1 MQACTLVQA
10 RAGRTAEGP
19 APTPMDDLTIDP
31 AVAERRDR
39 SRPLVGAP
47 PEPDDAQPLSG
58 KPGSIGVR
66 YRLKRRFRT
75 YEAIACVP
83 VYLAQTRACDTVLGP
98 HGDRM
103 HGGQAYEPVLVGGVG
118 VEATDENLDAIIRAT
133 VPRTAI
139 TADHPAVAERMILE
153 SMRPAL
159 DRYLL
164 IDAQVWISI

>member
-1 MQACTLVQA
+1 
-10 RAGRTAEGP
+10 
-19 APTPMDDLTIDP
+19 MDDLTIDP
-31 AVAERRDR
+31 AVAERTER

-47 PEPDDAQPLSG
+47 SERDGAPRLSR

-75 YEAIACVP
+75 YDAIACVP
-83 VYLAQTRACDTVLGP
+83 TYLAQTSTCDTISGP
-98 HGDRM
+98 DGERT
-103 HGGQAYEPVLVGGVG
+103 HGGQAYEPMLVGGIC
-118 VEATDENLDAIIRAT
+118 VEATDENLDAIIRAAL
-133 VPRTAI
+133 PRKVV

-164 IDAQVWISI
+164 IDGRVWISI

>member
-1 MQACTLVQA
+1 
-10 RAGRTAEGP
+10 
-19 APTPMDDLTIDP
+19 MDDLTIDP
-31 AVAERRDR
+31 TVAERHDR

-47 PEPDDAQPLSG
+47 LEPDDAPPLSG

-75 YEAIACVP
+75 YDAIACVP
-83 VYLAQTRACDTVLGP
+83 VYLAQTSARHTILAPG
-98 HGDRM
+98 GARI
-103 HGGQAYEPVLVGGVG
+103 HGGRAFEPVLVGGAG
-118 VEATDENLDAIIRAT
+118 VDATDDNLDAIIRAM
-133 VPRTAI
+133 VPRTVV

-164 IDAQVWISI
+164 IDGRVWISI

>member
-1 MQACTLVQA
+1 
-10 RAGRTAEGP
+10 
-19 APTPMDDLTIDP
+19 MDDLTIDP

-47 PEPDDAQPLSG
+47 PEPADASPLSET
-58 KPGSIGVR
+58 PGRIGVR

-75 YEAIACVP
+75 YDAIACVP
-83 VYLAQTRACDTVLGP
+83 VYLAQTSARHTILGLN
-98 HGDRM
+98 GDRM
-103 HGGQAYEPVLVGGVG
+103 HGGRAFEPVLVGGVG

-133 VPRTAI
+133 VPRTVV

-153 SMRPAL
+153 SMRPSL

-164 IDAQVWISI
+164 IDGRIWIRI